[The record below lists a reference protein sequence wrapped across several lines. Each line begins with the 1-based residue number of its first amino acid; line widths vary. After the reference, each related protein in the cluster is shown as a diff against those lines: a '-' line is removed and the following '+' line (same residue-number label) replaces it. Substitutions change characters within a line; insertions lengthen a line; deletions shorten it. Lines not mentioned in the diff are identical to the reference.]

1 MVKPNVVGPDIDVNL
16 NGERQS
22 VSAGLQGPKLDFKE
36 SGKIAINTS
45 GVKTSSGLQ
54 FPEGTVTFPKIK
66 APKFGIAL
74 PHVEGRTEVGGDDSG
89 TAVGGDIKIQSPSV
103 SFHGGAQNIEVPS
116 PELSHSEGKVKG
128 KMPKLFGKSKG
139 KGGSEVDLNVG
150 TDFDTSGG
158 GKSGKLEVGG
168 GSGLHLSGKGKSA
181 SLDLLKKS
189 KHQPSSSD
197 ETGLALSSTSTHQE
211 SEGGD
216 ISLDLG
222 GAKVKGKK
230 GKLKFG
236 TFGGFGAKS
245 KGSYEVSLGEDSEAR
260 VEGSGGVSLPS
271 KKSRLSSSSSSDSG
285 SRGFRFPKLELS
297 VSPKK

>member
-1 MVKPNVVGPDIDVNL
+1 M
-16 NGERQS
+16 
-22 VSAGLQGPKLDFKE
+22 
-36 SGKIAINTS
+36 
-45 GVKTSSGLQ
+45 
-54 FPEGTVTFPKIK
+54 
-66 APKFGIAL
+66 
-74 PHVEGRTEVGGDDSG
+74 DSG

-116 PELSHSEGKVKG
+116 PELGQGKVKG
-128 KMPKLFGKSKG
+128 KMPKLFGKSKE
-139 KGGSEVDLNVG
+139 KGGSGIDLNVG
-150 TDFDTSGG
+150 PDFDISE
-158 GKSGKLEVGG
+158 SGKLEVGG

-181 SLDLLKKS
+181 SLDLLKQS
-189 KHQPSSSD
+189 KHQPSLSD
-197 ETGLALSSTSTHQE
+197 ETGLALSSPSAHLE